1 LSVVSDHTDVRAR
14 VILILLGGIVAACG
28 PSPKA
33 GRNPKETVR
42 NLEVALRH
50 ADIGAVYDMLSAR
63 GQRELAAPFVG
74 FKAAL
79 ASVPDSQ
86 LKAAGLSDFKKME
99 PRELIVAAVEKAR
112 DANPKALDA
121 LKSLSIVVR
130 DVTQRDDRATVK
142 ATFLLKGRTRDQTLQ
157 LVREGGLW
165 MLDGGEALQAAPMV
179 TPPVLDCSGPVP

>member
-1 LSVVSDHTDVRAR
+1 MRAR

-63 GQRELAAPFVG
+63 GQRELAAPLVG
-74 FKAAL
+74 FKAAI
-79 ASVPDSQ
+79 ATVPDAQ
-86 LKAAGLSDFKKME
+86 LKAAGLARFKKME
-99 PRELIVAAVEKAR
+99 PREMLVAAVEKAR
-112 DANPKALDA
+112 DENPKALDP
-121 LKSLSIVVR
+121 LKSLTIVVA

-142 ATFLLKGRTRDQTLQ
+142 ATFLLRGRSRDQTLR

-165 MLDGGEALQAAPMV
+165 KLDGGEAVQGL
-179 TPPVLDCSGPVP
+179 PVPTAMAIPDCSGPAP